1 MQLSGHLLIIS
12 VSVLVTHL
20 PSSFRHKAMKG
31 ELLRMHPY
39 TPCIQ
44 SLHCKDQQT
53 ENWVKKGTC
62 LNQYI
67 QAAELNWDSNPVHPK
82 SQPRAPHPLHLPD
95 GVLNR
100 KMLRPAK

>member
-1 MQLSGHLLIIS
+1 MQLSGHQLIIS

-20 PSSFRHKAMKG
+20 SSSFKYRAMKG
-31 ELLRMHPY
+31 NLLRTHPY

-53 ENWVKKGTC
+53 EHWVKKGTC
-62 LNQYI
+62 LNHYI
-67 QAAELNWDSNPVHPK
+67 QAAELNWDSNPVHPT
-82 SQPRAPHPLHLPD
+82 SHPSALHPLHPLD

-100 KMLRPAK
+100 MMLRPAK